1 MYQFNYT
8 IQKDDINYGGHVGNE
23 RALLF
28 FQMARMS
35 FFESLGLS
43 ELDLGEGAGVIQKN
57 GFVEYNKQ
65 LFLNDSITINITNIE
80 FSKTSFNMFY
90 EFFNQDG
97 DKVINGSTL
106 LVSFD
111 YSKHKIK
118 KVPETFKESA
128 TKLINGDNI

>member
-28 FQMARMS
+28 FQMARMN

-90 EFFNQDG
+90 EIFNQDG

>member
-1 MYQFNYT
+1 MMFEFNYK
-8 IQKDDINYGGHVGNE
+8 IQNEDINYGGHVGNE

-43 ELDLGEGAGVIQKN
+43 EMDLGEGAGVIQKN

-65 LFLNDSITINITNIE
+65 LFLGDDITVKIVDME
-80 FSKTSFNMFY
+80 FSKLSFDMKY
-90 EFFNQDG
+90 EIYNQAG

-106 LVSFD
+106 LVCFD
-111 YSKHKIK
+111 YSTHKMK
-118 KVPETFKESA
+118 RVPLPFKEKSLELLS
-128 TKLINGDNI
+128 K

>member
-1 MYQFNYT
+1 MFQFNYK

-43 ELDLGEGAGVIQKN
+43 EVDLGEGAGVIQKN

-65 LFLNDSITINITNIE
+65 LFLEDEIVVKITSIE
-80 FSKTSFNMFY
+80 FTKISFNMKY
-90 EFFNQDG
+90 EIFNQNG
-97 DKVINGSTL
+97 ENVINGSTL
-106 LVSFD
+106 LVCFD
-111 YSKHKIK
+111 YSSHKMK
-118 KVPETFKESA
+118 KVPKSFIEKCSE
-128 TKLINGDNI
+128 LIEEK

>member
-35 FFESLGLS
+35 FFESLELS

-90 EFFNQDG
+90 EIFNQDG

>member
-1 MYQFNYT
+1 MFQFNYK

-43 ELDLGEGAGVIQKN
+43 EVDLGEGAGVIQKN

-65 LFLNDSITINITNIE
+65 LFLEDEIIVKITSIE
-80 FSKTSFNMFY
+80 FTKISFDMKY
-90 EFFNQDG
+90 EIFNQKG
-97 DKVINGSTL
+97 ENVINGSTL
-106 LVSFD
+106 LVCFD
-111 YSKHKIK
+111 YSSHKMK
-118 KVPETFKESA
+118 KVPKSFIEKCSE
-128 TKLINGDNI
+128 LIEGR